1 LIASQSG
8 VATIAVMDDIRV
20 GLRFRAVRRSKR
32 KRQVD
37 VAIAAGLSQ
46 QLVSD
51 LERGNLNRMTVRLIR
66 SIGAALE
73 IEMPFGPRWRGP
85 ELHRLLDAE
94 HAVIVGVVVGDL
106 RRLGWTVLV
115 EWSFNHFGER
125 GSADIVARHPGSEA
139 LAVIEVKTRIVD
151 LQGLLAMHD
160 RKVRIA
166 TLLLPREQGWNPR
179 WIGRLAVLPDRSAV
193 RAAVER
199 HRAVLDAV
207 LPARTVEVKRWLR
220 AADQNIA
227 GLWFLLH
234 TAGTGTVRTV
244 RGK

>member
-1 LIASQSG
+1 
-8 VATIAVMDDIRV
+8 MDDIRV
-20 GLRFRAVRRSKR
+20 GLVFRAVRRSKR

-37 VAIAAGLSQ
+37 VATAAGLSQ

-51 LERGNLNRMTVRLIR
+51 LERGKLSRMTVRLIR
-66 SIGAALE
+66 SIGAVLE

-94 HAVIVGVVVGDL
+94 HAAIVELVVGDL

-115 EWSFNHFGER
+115 EWSFNHYGER
-125 GSADIVARHPGSEA
+125 GSVDIVAWHSSFQA

-151 LQGLLAMHD
+151 LQDLLATHD

-166 TLLLPREQGWNPR
+166 TLVLPREQGWKPR
-179 WIGRLAVLPDRSAV
+179 WIGRLVVLPDRSPV
-193 RAAVER
+193 RAAVDR

-207 LPARTVEVKRWLR
+207 LPA
-220 AADQNIA
+220 
-227 GLWFLLH
+227 GPSM
-234 TAGTGTVRTV
+234 
-244 RGK
+244 